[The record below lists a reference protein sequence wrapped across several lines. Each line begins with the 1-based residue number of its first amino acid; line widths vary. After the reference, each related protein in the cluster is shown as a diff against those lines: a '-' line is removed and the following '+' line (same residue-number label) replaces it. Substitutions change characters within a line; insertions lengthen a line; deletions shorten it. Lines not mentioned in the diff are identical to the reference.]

1 MAAQQSHLGGVGNTP
16 RPQPSHVSHLS
27 QDNEFVQI
35 PDQEDT
41 IFKSDG
47 QFEGLKIIP
56 HPPDLQAWREKLF
69 DVDDTI
75 VLTEDQWVLQARMT
89 QAVIL
94 IASVYIDSKLTSLI
108 LTMST
113 RIAQLRNTSASLSY
127 HITGT
132 VV

>member
-1 MAAQQSHLGGVGNTP
+1 M
-16 RPQPSHVSHLS
+16 
-27 QDNEFVQI
+27 QI

-56 HPPDLQAWREKLF
+56 HPPDLQAWRGRLF
-69 DVDDTI
+69 NVDDTI
-75 VLTEDQWVLQARMT
+75 VLTEDQWVFQARMT

-94 IASVYIDSKLTSLI
+94 IASVYIDSTLTSLI